1 MTKRAYALAGF
12 ALCLLLVLI
21 ALIIG
26 IALAFL
32 LDYLDDRI
40 RSKDD
45 VKDLFELPIYGE
57 VPHAP
62 TPGHIARTQSESAI

>member
-1 MTKRAYALAGF
+1 VPGTSASKVTQLI
-12 ALCLLLVLI
+12 LLVLV

-40 RSKDD
+40 RTKDE
-45 VKDLFELPIYGE
+45 VAHLLELPIYAE
-57 VPHAP
+57 VPSAP
-62 TPGHIARTQSESAI
+62 TPGRTVVK